1 MIPKQPKYRAKKCA
15 FEGRIY
21 DSQAEMK
28 RAMILK
34 IWLAEGHISDL
45 EYQPRFTLQEAFR
58 DNCGRLN
65 RKIEYVPDFYYFEV
79 ATFQSVAEDVKGM
92 QTPDYRLKAKLFRAK
107 FPDLVHR
114 EIKNGRDMLT
124 HKPKKRKGK

>member
-1 MIPKQPKYRAKKCA
+1 MKPPKYRAKKCA

-34 IWLAEGHISDL
+34 IWLAEGHICDL
-45 EYQPRFTLQEAFR
+45 EYQPRFTLQESFR

-65 RKIEYVPDFYYFEV
+65 RKVEYVADFSYFDIANFVHVVDE
-79 ATFQSVAEDVKGM
+79 VKGFKTEVSKIKM
-92 QTPDYRLKAKLFRAK
+92 KWFRAK
-107 FPDLVHR
+107 FPD
-114 EIKNGRDMLT
+114 IKHVVIINGKDELT
-124 HKPKKRKGK
+124 IVKPKKRSKKK